1 MSTLR
6 ELKARATELVEAIEK
21 DDDELTKRIDKEVR
35 AWLVGV
41 GDQPDFEDLTRQCQK
56 MLTRRVELIHLSQEI
71 LRLKDERAADIED
84 CGQWDDIQAAHD
96 EISDADYDTDFY
108 RDEA

>member
-35 AWLVGV
+35 AWLVGG
-41 GDQPDFEDLTRQCQK
+41 GDQPDF
-56 MLTRRVELIHLSQEI
+56 
-71 LRLKDERAADIED
+71 ED